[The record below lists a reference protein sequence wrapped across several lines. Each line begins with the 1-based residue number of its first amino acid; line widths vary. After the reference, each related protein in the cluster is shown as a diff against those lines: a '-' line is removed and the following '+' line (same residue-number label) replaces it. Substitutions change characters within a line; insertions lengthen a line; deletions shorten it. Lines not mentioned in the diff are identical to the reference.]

1 MKTKEVAWNVR
12 QQLSTR
18 WHVPLTCKPYF
29 WIFPNRVRTDSKDN
43 LWLWNSHVS
52 NNTLSR
58 LNFFLLK
65 IFKYSS
71 PTYYSKQISHSLS
84 FHFPFFLSCFYFFTF
99 VLYGLMAQLLSPV
112 CTEALKFQNP
122 LLLNTTCSRSSWS
135 ILEKIRTPWAVVG
148 GAAKRRRGCGRVRVA
163 TDNSASTNSVADDYY
178 EVLGLVILPKP
189 EFWSCSVDEKIWK
202 TKRKSIFYV
211 LRFCFLSENYI
222 SLKLDQ

>member
-1 MKTKEVAWNVR
+1 MR

-18 WHVPLTCKPYF
+18 WHVPLICKTYF
-29 WIFPNRVRTDSKDN
+29 WIFPNRVRPDSKDN
-43 LWLWNSHVS
+43 LWLWNCHVR

-65 IFKYSS
+65 IFNYSS
-71 PTYYSKQISHSLS
+71 PTYYYYIVSKYLTLS
-84 FHFPFFLSCFYFFTF
+84 FSLFSILIFSLLLPFFTF
-99 VLYGLMAQLLSPV
+99 VLYGLMAKLLSPV
-112 CTEALKFQNP
+112 CTEVLKFQNP

-135 ILEKIRTPWAVVG
+135 ILEKIRTPWTVVG

-202 TKRKSIFYV
+202 TEKKSIFYV

-222 SLKLDQ
+222 SVKLEQLK